1 MTDQE
6 TEQSAGIP
14 AQQCIF
20 CHIISGK
27 ISSRKIYED
36 DKCIAVLDINPAN
49 PGHTLIL
56 PKEHYTI
63 MPMMPEQDIAHL
75 FMIAKKIS
83 TAQIRSLNADGTNIF
98 MANGAAAGQKAPHFM
113 IHVIPR
119 KDNDGITCFNLPKN
133 RISDEDQEK
142 LRQAIKRKVDEQL
155 GASSEEPVI
164 AEKPKPEHIKTAVEE
179 PAAPEEHERGQ
190 QHEDEDAAQQFEM
203 PPAEEPAQEPQHEE
217 EQEMMNIP
225 PPEHYEK
232 TPEEEEK
239 PKKKKFDID
248 SISRLFG

>member
-1 MTDQE
+1 MTDNTSPDPTAE
-6 TEQSAGIP
+6 TQK
-14 AQQCIF
+14 QQCIF

-49 PGHTLIL
+49 PGHALIL

-63 MPMMPEQDIAHL
+63 MPMMPEEEIAHL
-75 FMIAKKIS
+75 FRIAKKIS

-119 KDNDGITCFNLPKN
+119 KENDGITCFNLPKN
-133 RISDEDQEK
+133 KISNEDQEK
-142 LRQAIKRKVDEQL
+142 LRQAIKTKVDEHM
-155 GASSEEPVI
+155 GVVEEEPL
-164 AEKPKPEHIKTAVEE
+164 AADKPKPEHVET
-179 PAAPEEHERGQ
+179 GV
-190 QHEDEDAAQQFEM
+190 EDAAEEEQALEQPEEAEFSQQETQ
-203 PPAEEPAQEPQHEE
+203 PTKEQEARQEE

-232 TPEEEEK
+232 TQEEEEK

-248 SISRLFG
+248 SISKLFG